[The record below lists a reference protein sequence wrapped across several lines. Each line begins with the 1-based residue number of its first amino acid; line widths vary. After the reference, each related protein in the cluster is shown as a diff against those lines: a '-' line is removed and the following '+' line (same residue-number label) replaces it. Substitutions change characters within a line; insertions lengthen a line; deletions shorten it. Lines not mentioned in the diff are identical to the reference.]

1 MIWTLLGFVGMI
13 DPARP
18 EAKEAI
24 KVAKHAGV
32 RTIMITGDHKTTA
45 TAIAKDLGILSE
57 GQEVISGEELSQM
70 SREELEK
77 NVEKYSVYA
86 RVAPRT

>member
-1 MIWTLLGFVGMI
+1 MI

-24 KVAKHAGV
+24 RVAKHAGV

-45 TAIAKDLGILSE
+45 DCHCERFRYFK
-57 GQEVISGEELSQM
+57 
-70 SREELEK
+70 
-77 NVEKYSVYA
+77 
-86 RVAPRT
+86 